1 MADSTARIGL
11 PYIVQN
17 QAQKE
22 VTINQCL
29 DIMDFYTG
37 PVVKSFLSTL
47 PDSPSDGDAYVLT
60 GTVHPNYIAHRVN
73 GAWEYYAPFDGC
85 RILNNG
91 DAIEYIYT
99 NNAWVL
105 YATQDAGARAEA
117 AYNKLAAANPLTDL
131 AGTDSILTLTKY
143 DKTTNTI
150 TVDKVVHDGAGNEI
164 STHFA
169 PLVSPIFTGT
179 VAIPTAD
186 TTDNSTKAASTAF
199 VQSLVAQAVV
209 GAVTYKGPW
218 VSTGQTDFSGI
229 TLPVKTGYMYLV
241 AGTGCTINA
250 VEYQAGDYIIMDADV
265 AAGGT
270 IDPANVGKVDNT
282 EGSDIVRLAATQ
294 TLTNK
299 TLESPVL
306 TGTPAAPTAAAGT
319 NTTQVAT
326 TAFVETELT
335 NHVATD
341 DEAQAGTDDAKIM
354 TPLKVKAAVTNL
366 INSQDNFAGASFDG
380 VNSAGTKLGLAA
392 NWTWEKSTE
401 LTAGQDDYRKY
412 KPFNQQRFLVKTDSN
427 GVAQIVDWEGTSSFD
442 NHLHDEDYGAD
453 PFVKFDL
460 SYVRRYYDANGVD
473 YRLISDRYL
482 PGYHIPKMFLRGSGN
497 TLYPWIGISA
507 RPFSKTTSGALT
519 TRSGHPIMYN
529 KTENQFEALARA
541 KGLFVAGQNEINYLQ
556 HLGTIKYCNYNW
568 QSAVGSGV
576 TSTYYSKDKS
586 CTVSQTSANSLIVS
600 NANAALASVGDYIGF
615 SGSGSCQPDLPV
627 TAIDTYDDNN
637 KKITLDGLSLTS
649 VVGDTGFY
657 RMCSWGG
664 ETDSILGLDGEITT
678 GTAWKRSVLTLGIEN
693 LFGNSWKLLAG
704 ACRIGTDI
712 WINPDPDASYTW
724 PTDAANAA
732 TLGWIKLNGAVST
745 TEGYIKTFIND
756 SSWPLTNYCATV
768 GGNSAGPVGDYSYVG
783 TNMSSVMIVLCGDAL
798 DGGSGAGPFCCGL
811 YGGVGAAGWRC
822 GALGVYRPAL

>member
-1 MADSTARIGL
+1 MLRIIGTITDGSNEL
-11 PYIVQN
+11 VGQINYEAYQYAQ
-17 QAQKE
+17 QAKQAVAE
-22 VTINQCL
+22 CEDYYNLVGTIETQ
-29 DIMDFYTG
+29 TQ
-37 PVVKSFLSTL
+37 
-47 PDSPSDGDAYVLT
+47 A
-60 GTVHPNYIAHRVN
+60 
-73 GAWEYYAPFDGC
+73 
-85 RILNNG
+85 
-91 DAIEYIYT
+91 
-99 NNAWVL
+99 
-105 YATQDAGARAEA
+105 YATQAAGSA
-117 AYNKLAAANPLTDL
+117 ASAATALANLQAANPVT
-131 AGTDSILTLTKY
+131 AMGGTDATLSITKM
-143 DKTTNTI
+143 DGTSATI
-150 TVDKVVHDGAGNEI
+150 TIDKVLHDAAGNKIDE
-164 STHFA
+164 FYA
-169 PLVSPIFTGT
+169 PKAGPTFTGVVT
-179 VAIPTAD
+179 IPTPDSTSND
-186 TTDNSTKAASTAF
+186 TTAASTAY
-199 VQSLVAQAVV
+199 VQTQIANATR
-209 GAVTYKGPW
+209 GAITYKGRW
-218 VSTGQTDFSGI
+218 SSTDQTDFSAI
-229 TLPVKTGYMYLV
+229 TLPVKNGYMYLV
-241 AGTGCTINA
+241 TGTGCTINA

-341 DEAQAGTDDAKIM
+341 DEAKAGTDDAKIM

-392 NWTWEKSTE
+392 NWTWKKSTE

-427 GVAQIVDWEGTSSFD
+427 GVAQIVGWEGTSSFD
-442 NHLHDEDYGAD
+442 SHLHDEDYGAD

-473 YRLISDRYL
+473 YRLISDRFL

-507 RPFSKTTSGALT
+507 RPFSKTASGALT

-568 QSAVGSGV
+568 QSAVGPGV
-576 TSTYYSKDKS
+576 ANSYYGKDKS

-600 NANAALASVGDYIGF
+600 NANAALVSVGDYIGF
-615 SGSGSCQPDLPV
+615 NGSGGNQSYLPV
-627 TAIDTYDDNN
+627 TSIETYDADN
-637 KKITLDGLSLTS
+637 KKIVISGLSMTS
-649 VVGDTGFY
+649 MAGDTGFY

-678 GTAWKRSVLTLGIEN
+678 GTAWERSVLTLGIEN
-693 LFGNSWKLLAG
+693 LFGNCWKLLAG

-724 PTDAANAA
+724 PTDAVNAA

-768 GGNSAGPVGDYSYVG
+768 GGNSAGPVGDYSYIG
-783 TNMSSVMIVLCGDAL
+783 TNMSSVMIVLF
-798 DGGSGAGPFCCGL
+798 GGYLSSGSDAGPFCCGL
-811 YGGVGAAGWRC
+811 YDGVGTANWDC

>member
-1 MADSTARIGL
+1 MIRI
-11 PYIVQN
+11 V
-17 QAQKE
+17 
-22 VTINQCL
+22 
-29 DIMDFYTG
+29 
-37 PVVKSFLSTL
+37 
-47 PDSPSDGDAYVLT
+47 
-60 GTVHPNYIAHRVN
+60 GTVTDSGSEIVGQINYEAYAYAQQAKQAV
-73 GAWEYYAPFDGC
+73 AECEDYYNLVGTLETQTQA
-85 RILNNG
+85 
-91 DAIEYIYT
+91 
-99 NNAWVL
+99 
-105 YATQDAGARAEA
+105 YATQSAGSA
-117 AYNKLAAANPLTDL
+117 ASAATALANLQAANPVTAMD
-131 AGTDSILTLTKY
+131 GTDATLSITKMNG
-143 DKTTNTI
+143 TSATI
-150 TVDKVVHDGAGNEI
+150 TIDKVLHDAAGNEI
-164 STHFA
+164 SNYFA
-169 PLVSPIFTGT
+169 PLASPQFTGT
-179 VAIPTAD
+179 PGT
-186 TTDNSTKAASTAF
+186 TTPESTDNSTRIASTAF

-482 PGYHIPKMFLRGSGN
+482 PGYHIPKMFLRGSCN

-507 RPFSKTTSGALT
+507 RPFSKTTSGGLT

-568 QSAVGSGV
+568 QSAVGPGV
-576 TSTYYSKDKS
+576 ASANYGKDKA

-600 NANAALASVGDYIGF
+600 NANAALVSVGDYIGF

-627 TAIDTYDDNN
+627 TSIDTYDANT
-637 KKITLDGLSLTS
+637 KKIVVAGLSMTS
-649 VVGDTGFY
+649 VAGDTGFY
-657 RMCSWGG
+657 RMCSGGG

-783 TNMSSVMIVLCGDAL
+783 TNMSSVMIVLYGGAL
-798 DGGSGAGPFCCGL
+798 YSGFDAGPFCCTL
-811 YGGVGAAGWRC
+811 SNDVGTAFWYF

>member
-1 MADSTARIGL
+1 MLRI
-11 PYIVQN
+11 I
-17 QAQKE
+17 
-22 VTINQCL
+22 
-29 DIMDFYTG
+29 
-37 PVVKSFLSTL
+37 
-47 PDSPSDGDAYVLT
+47 
-60 GTVHPNYIAHRVN
+60 GTVTDSGSEIVGQINYEAYQYAQQAKQAVAECEDYYN
-73 GAWEYYAPFDGC
+73 LVGALETQTQA
-85 RILNNG
+85 
-91 DAIEYIYT
+91 
-99 NNAWVL
+99 
-105 YATQDAGARAEA
+105 YATQAAGSA
-117 AYNKLAAANPLTDL
+117 ASAATALANLQAANPVT
-131 AGTDSILTLTKY
+131 AMGGTDATLSITKM
-143 DKTTNTI
+143 DGTSATI
-150 TVDKVVHDGAGNEI
+150 TIDKVLHDAAGNKIDE
-164 STHFA
+164 FYA
-169 PLVSPIFTGT
+169 PKAGPTFTGVVT
-179 VAIPTAD
+179 IPTPDSTSND
-186 TTDNSTKAASTAF
+186 TTAASTAY
-199 VQSLVAQAVV
+199 VQTQIANATK
-209 GAVTYKGPW
+209 GAITYKGRW
-218 VSTGQTDFSGI
+218 TSTGQTDFSGI

-250 VEYQAGDYIIMDADV
+250 VEYQAGDYITLNTDV
-265 AAGGT
+265 PAGGT
-270 IDPANVGKVDNT
+270 ILPAYIDKTDNT
-282 EGSDIVRLAATQ
+282 ESADIVRLAAVQ

-299 TLESPVL
+299 TLESPAL

-341 DEAQAGTDDAKIM
+341 DEANAGTDDAKIM

-366 INSQDNFAGASFDG
+366 INNQDNFAGASFDG

-412 KPFNQQRFLVKTDSN
+412 KPFNQQKFLVKTDSN

-442 NHLHDEDYGAD
+442 NHLHDDDFGAD

-460 SYVRRYYDANGVD
+460 SYVRRYIDTDGTD
-473 YRLISDRYL
+473 YRMVSDRYL

-507 RPFSKTTSGALT
+507 RPFSKTASGALT

-556 HLGTIKYCNYNW
+556 HLGTIKYCNYDW
-568 QSAVGSGV
+568 QSAVGPGV
-576 TSTYYSKDKS
+576 ASTYYSKDKS

-600 NANAALASVGDYIGF
+600 NANAALVSVGDYIGF

-627 TAIDTYDDNN
+627 TSIDTYDADN
-637 KKITLDGLSLTS
+637 KKIVVAGLSMTS
-649 VVGDTGFY
+649 VAGDTGFY

-693 LFGNSWKLLAG
+693 LFGNCWKSLAG

-783 TNMSSVMIVLCGDAL
+783 TNMSSVMIVLF
-798 DGGSGAGPFCCGL
+798 GGTLGYGSNAGPFYCNL
-811 YGGVGAAGWRC
+811 SYGVGAALWNY